1 MVRPLSERR
10 AQGVGGRNWKA
21 WEGGR
26 CPLSAQL
33 VPPFTLT
40 TTFSLLLASPMR
52 GKGDDADVCDQLDV
66 GDFDIG
72 LEIFSKISV
81 ETR

>member
-1 MVRPLSERR
+1 MR
-10 AQGVGGRNWKA
+10 GGLKALVEETGKHWK
-21 WEGGR
+21 EGGALSLHNWF
-26 CPLSAQL
+26 PLLHS
-33 VPPFTLT
+33 PPLAS
-40 TTFSLLLASPMR
+40 FSLLLASPMR
-52 GKGDDADVCDQLDV
+52 SKGDDADVCDQLDV

>member
-1 MVRPLSERR
+1 MEET
-10 AQGVGGRNWKA
+10 GKHGK
-21 WEGGR
+21 EGGALSLHNWF
-26 CPLSAQL
+26 PL
-33 VPPFTLT
+33 FTLT

-52 GKGDDADVCDQLDV
+52 GKGDGADVCDQLDV